1 MSSYHGHTI
10 IPNHYVRVPITT
22 GKKKAD
28 LPGAI
33 ELESS
38 IEGTFLT
45 SSLLKAP
52 ESKQVT

>member
-28 LPGAI
+28 LPGTI